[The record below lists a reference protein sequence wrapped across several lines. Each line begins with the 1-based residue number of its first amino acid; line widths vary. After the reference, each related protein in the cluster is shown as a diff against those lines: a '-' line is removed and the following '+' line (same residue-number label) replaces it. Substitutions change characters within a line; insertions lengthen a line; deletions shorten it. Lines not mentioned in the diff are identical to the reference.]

1 MAVLIFRNVV
11 GFLTEI
17 LPCAVL
23 CFVPFTARITVE
35 RGWFVRVL
43 GSAIAIACA
52 IYTFVGTIPL
62 TPGLHDLRLA
72 VQSVI
77 FMLVLIALFATY
89 IRAIRASFAQ
99 KAFVFLL
106 VMGYGFLL
114 TQSEDAVGV
123 LMGMPELEDGY
134 MYPLHKLVILVQ
146 FNLVFFWPML
156 GVMRYVRAQLD
167 VLPDN
172 RTWWRMAALP
182 TALMAVM
189 YFAGWL
195 PAGLITDL
203 QLNSVLTL
211 ALSAFALF
219 QYWWVLRSTRA
230 AADDALRRNELEAAL
245 QASNAANARL
255 EHELDEVRRDAV
267 SEPSGAAGTEN
278 IAASEVGTTPSPI
291 STARPIVLATSSKAI
306 SFRAQDVLYI
316 ESVNRSRLIHLA
328 DGEIATSTLALA
340 QIMER
345 LPQEAF
351 AYCHRSVVVNLARVR
366 KLSRESI
373 TLDDGTVLVASR
385 RRYQELVDALAGLR
399 QG

>member
-1 MAVLIFRNVV
+1 MALLVFRNVI

-43 GSAIAIACA
+43 GSMIAVTCL
-52 IYTFVGTIPL
+52 IYTVVGTAPL
-62 TPGLHDLRLA
+62 FPALHNARLSM
-72 VQSVI
+72 QSVI
-77 FMLVLIALFATY
+77 FMLALVVLFATY
-89 IRAIRASFAQ
+89 IRAVRASFAQ

-134 MYPLHKLVILVQ
+134 MYPLHKLVILVN

-167 VLPDN
+167 ALPDD

-182 TALMAVM
+182 AALIAVM
-189 YFAGWL
+189 YVAGWL

-211 ALSAFALF
+211 ALSGFALF
-219 QYWWVLRSTRA
+219 QYWWVLRSTRT
-230 AADDALRRNELEAAL
+230 AADEALRRSELEAAL
-245 QASNAANARL
+245 RASHATNARL
-255 EHELDEVRRDAV
+255 EHELDEVRKDV
-267 SEPSGAAGTEN
+267 VPGSGAVDTEG
-278 IAASEVGTTPSPI
+278 AATAQAAKTVPSAEI
-291 STARPIVLATSSKAI
+291 ARPIVLATSSKAV
-306 SFRAQDVLYI
+306 SFRARDVLYI

-328 DGEIATSTLALA
+328 DGEVATSSLALA
-340 QIMER
+340 QIVER
-345 LPQEAF
+345 LPRETF

-366 KLSRESI
+366 KLSRDSI
-373 TLDDGTVLVASR
+373 TLEDGTVLAASR
-385 RRYQELVDALAGLR
+385 RRYQELVDALSKLQQR
-399 QG
+399 